1 MKMYHYILSFFIHA
15 AGIVSGLMLCV
26 IFLPKHKDI
35 EMPDEI
41 LPEYEFVEELEELI
55 ESGVEESTVSK
66 ENIVIVDII
75 NNTVIMYYDPDK
87 EAFCYYTKGDIIHK
101 YLNTV
106 CRKYVIDFN
115 CPSLY
120 KDEDSHMVKTEKFGN
135 ELFVKKVERT
145 LIEKNINKFILCGTL
160 DDYYKVEPEEN
171 DIDIID
177 FLKLS

>member
-1 MKMYHYILSFFIHA
+1 MLYYFLSAMIHL
-15 AGIVSGLMLCV
+15 AGLVSGFVLCA
-26 IFLPKHKDI
+26 FLVPKPMEI

-41 LPEYEFVEELEELI
+41 LPEYEYVEELEELMDSAI
-55 ESGVEESTVSK
+55 EESPVSK
-66 ENIVIVDII
+66 DNVVTVDIV
-75 NNTVIMYYDPDK
+75 NNTVVMYYDPER
-87 EAFCYYTKGDIIHK
+87 EAFCYYTKGDVIHK
-101 YLNTV
+101 YLNVV

-120 KDEDSHMVKTEKFGN
+120 KDESAHIVTTEKFGN
-135 ELFVKKVERT
+135 ELFIKKVEKS

-160 DDYYKVEPEEN
+160 EEYYKVEPEEN